1 MDLILIFL
9 AILIVSISSLVLR
22 VTYSKYKE
30 INVNS
35 NYTGYEVAKKIL
47 KENGLD
53 DIDVVRISGELTDNY
68 NNSKRR
74 VSLSSDIYE
83 GKSIAAVSV
92 AAHECGHAI
101 QYKEGYLPIKIRNIL
116 VPFVNIGN
124 NIGYFVIMISI
135 ATSLTKLF
143 MIGLILISF
152 ALVFQLIT
160 LPCEFDASRRG
171 KKLLVEYGIIT
182 EEELDGSKKVLL
194 AAAFTYVAGL
204 LSSIMQVLRLV
215 LIFTGNRRND

>member
-1 MDLILIFL
+1 MDLILLFGAL
-9 AILIVSISSLVLR
+9 LIVSLSSLILR
-22 VTYSKYKE
+22 GTYSKYKE
-30 INVNS
+30 ALVDS

-47 KENGLD
+47 HENGLD

-83 GKSIAAVSV
+83 GKNIAAVSV

-101 QYKEGYLPIKIRNIL
+101 QYKEGYIPIKLRNIL

-135 ATSLTKLF
+135 ATSFTKLF

-152 ALVFQLIT
+152 ALIFQLVT

-171 KKLLVEYGIIT
+171 KMKLLEYGIIT

-204 LSSIMQVLRLV
+204 LSSIMQILRLV
-215 LIFTGNRRND
+215 LLFTGNRDND